1 MKTLFRAISFL
12 IFVFALTNINAQ
24 FVNEKNTFPEQLTL
38 LFNND
43 VKMVIESREIL
54 KIPQDKKQDTLFR
67 NLLSDINKVQDSLS
81 KMNVPLIISYNL
93 NDKNSRKLKVT
104 NNPEAKAEF
113 IFTGNSDTVASSFF
127 NYKIE
132 YNLDWNN
139 RLILYANK
147 LSGLSS
153 LNEIVFTEI
162 ILQAKTDISGREIA
176 AYKAKTCSYKI
187 KNNKIDIS
195 NADIKKHGMFLIT
208 GCMDFGLS
216 YLNDRFLSNISA
228 SINYVFSPKT
238 ETKSL
243 FGVSGEMYV
252 NMALNTAYKM
262 QGNYFV
268 DVLYNKK
275 FPSHPFYYA
284 TDLKI
289 FAGYLVHREGDV
301 FPKNTWRIGADMPAG
316 KNFRIEYVV
325 YSNNLNNGNF
335 GLFEIGIK
343 YRFF

>member
-12 IFVFALTNINAQ
+12 IFIFSHTNIDAQ
-24 FVNEKNTFPEQLTL
+24 FVNENNNFPEKLTL

-81 KMNVPLIISYNL
+81 KMNVPIIISYNL

-132 YNLDWNN
+132 YILDWNN

-153 LNEIVFTEI
+153 LNDIVFTEI
-162 ILQAKTDISGREIA
+162 IQQAKTDISARKIT
-176 AYKAKTCSYKI
+176 AYKAKTCSYNI

-195 NADIKKHGMFLIT
+195 NADIKKQGMFIIAP
-208 GCMDFGLS
+208 GADFGLS
-216 YLNDRFLSNISA
+216 YLNDRFLSNISLSLA
-228 SINYVFSPKT
+228 YVFSPKAYIKT
-238 ETKSL
+238 L
-243 FGVSGEMYV
+243 LGISGEMYV
-252 NMALNTAYKM
+252 NMFPNIAYKM

-268 DVLYNKK
+268 DAFFNPK
-275 FPSHPFYYA
+275 FPDHPLFYA
-284 TDLKI
+284 TDMKV
-289 FAGYLVHREGDV
+289 FVGYLVHREGDV
-301 FPKNTWRIGADMPAG
+301 FPKNTWRLGADMPAG

-343 YRFF
+343 YKGF